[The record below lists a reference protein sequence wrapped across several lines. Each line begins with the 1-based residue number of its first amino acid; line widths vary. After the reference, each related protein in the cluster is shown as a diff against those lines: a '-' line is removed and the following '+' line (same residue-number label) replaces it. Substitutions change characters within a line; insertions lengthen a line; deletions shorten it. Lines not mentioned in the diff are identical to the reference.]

1 MKRLTTDT
9 PDGNFETM
17 LNLVFGK
24 DGWAHIRTDGE
35 EGAVPLT
42 QWAKAQCILH
52 GCGEFS
58 AETPEEIDE
67 EICDCLMMDFPDCP
81 IALAYGFA
89 VQACHLRDQLK
100 MYEDVLFAEDGMEQ
114 LTLDNLLNLT
124 TSAEP
129 FTVEEL
135 REMDFEPAWVDGERE
150 SGLGRSGWAIIYYS
164 KVEKY
169 VTVWWPA
176 TEYADIPSLDYYG
189 DTWNAYPCK
198 PEEAML

>member
-9 PDGNFETM
+9 PDGNFETL

-24 DGWAHIRTDGE
+24 DGWAHIRNDGD

-67 EICDCLMMDFPDCP
+67 GISDCLMMDFPDCP

-89 VQACHLRDQLK
+89 VQACHLRSRLK
-100 MYEDVLFAEDGMEQ
+100 MYEEILFAKDGTER
-114 LTLDNLLNLT
+114 LTLDR
-124 TSAEP
+124 
-129 FTVEEL
+129 L
-135 REMDFEPAWVDGERE
+135 RALALGDRPSGTICPAGDCCC
-150 SGLGRSGWAIIYYS
+150 S
-164 KVEKY
+164 
-169 VTVWWPA
+169 VT
-176 TEYADIPSLDYYG
+176 
-189 DTWNAYPCK
+189 
-198 PEEAML
+198 

>member
-24 DGWAHIRTDGE
+24 NGGAHIRHDDE
-35 EGAVPLT
+35 EGTVPLT

-67 EICDCLMMDFPDCP
+67 EISDCLMMDFPDCP

-89 VQACHLRDQLK
+89 VQACHLRGRLK
-100 MYEDVLFAEDGMEQ
+100 MYEDIFFADDGMER
-114 LTLDNLLNLT
+114 LPLDVLRDL
-124 TSAEP
+124 AGR
-129 FTVEEL
+129 TV
-135 REMDFEPAWVDGERE
+135 P
-150 SGLGRSGWAIIYYS
+150 
-164 KVEKY
+164 
-169 VTVWWPA
+169 
-176 TEYADIPSLDYYG
+176 
-189 DTWNAYPCK
+189 
-198 PEEAML
+198 